1 MENKLK
7 ILFKK
12 EQKEVGLNIAN
23 PDLAQLVHK
32 VVAERLVV
40 SKENVEIL
48 TEDDNFDTEEFL
60 DILVCVY
67 EEFCGEIEKFFT
79 NINNE
84 IKTYYDDEVLGDEI
98 IRRIQEENTAQG

>member
-7 ILFKK
+7 ILFKN
-12 EQKEVGLNIAN
+12 EQKEMELNITN

-32 VVAERLVV
+32 IVAEQLVV

-48 TEDDNFDTEEFL
+48 TEEDNFDTEEFL

-67 EEFCGEIEKFFT
+67 EEFSGEIDKFFT
-79 NINNE
+79 NIKNE
-84 IKTYYDDEVLGDEI
+84 IETYYDDEVLGEEI
-98 IRRIQEENTAQG
+98 IRRIKEEKTI